1 MTKASDI
8 VNLAKK
14 QIGKGYKKY
23 CKAYGVNTDWC
34 VIFIWWLFHKEKA
47 SKLFCNGTKQAVVG
61 NVARWGKNAKLDVP
75 LKKAK
80 AGDIVIF
87 DWKGNNYD
95 YDHIGIFIEKNKDGS
110 YKTIEGNTLSDNYK
124 KSKVAYRNR
133 YGSDICLVIRP
144 KYEVSKSVVKKYNL
158 KEILKKG
165 SKGKA
170 VKKLQKALGIK
181 ADGIFGIQTY
191 NEVMKFQKEHGLTV
205 DGIVGKDT
213 AHKLGWLFNSK

>member
-8 VNLAKK
+8 VKLAKK
-14 QIGKGYKKY
+14 QVGKGYKKY

-87 DWKGNNYD
+87 DWKNSGYA

-110 YKTIEGNTLSDNYK
+110 YKTIEGNTLSSNFK

-133 YGSDICLVIRP
+133 YASDICMVIRP
-144 KYEVSKSVVKKYNL
+144 KYEVSKAPSKKFNL
-158 KEILKKG
+158 TRKLKQGCKG
-165 SKGKA
+165 SDVKELQ
-170 VKKLQKALGIK
+170 KKLGVT
-181 ADGIFGIQTY
+181 ADGIFGPATEKALVKY
-191 NEVMKFQKEHGLTV
+191 QKSKGWKPSGVVRT
-205 DGIVGKDT
+205 KT
-213 AHKLGWLFNSK
+213 AHSFGWLYKNK